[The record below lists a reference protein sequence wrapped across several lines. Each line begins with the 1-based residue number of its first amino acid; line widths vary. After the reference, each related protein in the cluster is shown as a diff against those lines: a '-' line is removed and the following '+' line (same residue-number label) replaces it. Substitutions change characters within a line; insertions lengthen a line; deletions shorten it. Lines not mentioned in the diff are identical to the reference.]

1 MATSAFAAS
10 DLRSNAYTA
19 INQRVP
25 PEFIEKYGKYDS
37 PIQTID
43 VNVKD
48 LTIVINY
55 VDVERSPCKYI
66 SDFILLELFN
76 HIYNFSN
83 FDFRFNSK
91 SDQVDFFERAAFGD
105 RFTAKTKFQRFLS
118 KTPKSFRNT
127 FMIFYERDRIVLRSP
142 RVLSD
147 YRTEN
152 FLKELN
158 NLLLNHPY
166 TIVNCHSHNVTQIQ
180 VTQL

>member
-1 MATSAFAAS
+1 MAYS
-10 DLRSNAYTA
+10 A

-25 PEFIEKYGKYDS
+25 PEFIEKYGKFDS

-48 LTIVINY
+48 LSIFINY
-55 VDVERSPCKYI
+55 VDVERNPCKYI
-66 SDFILLELFN
+66 TDFILLELFN

-91 SDQVDFFERAAFGD
+91 SDQVDFFER
-105 RFTAKTKFQRFLS
+105 FTVRTKFQRFLTKAP
-118 KTPKSFRNT
+118 KTNRNT
-127 FMIFYERDRIVLRSP
+127 FMIFYERDRIILRSP

-166 TIVNCHSHNVTQIQ
+166 TVVNCHSHNVAFAASGRRPNVTQITL
-180 VTQL
+180 V

>member
-1 MATSAFAAS
+1 MDQS
-10 DLRSNAYTA
+10 YKA

-25 PEFIEKYGKYDS
+25 QEFIEKYGKYDS
-37 PIQTID
+37 PIHSIN

-48 LTIVINY
+48 FSITLNY
-55 VDVERSPCKYI
+55 VDVERNPCKYI

-91 SDQVDFFERAAFGD
+91 SDQVDFFERYKP
-105 RFTAKTKFQRFLS
+105 KTKFYRFLS
-118 KTPKSFRNT
+118 KTPKEYKNT
-127 FMIFYERDRIVLRSP
+127 FMIFYERERIVLRSP

-166 TIVNCHSHNVTQIQ
+166 Q
-180 VTQL
+180 V